1 MYVLRKFLGKHYG
14 DDKAVLLIKKYSNN
28 LDGLAKSLGE
38 KDITFFNLYFLSEIF
53 VPQDGNVARTLS
65 KSVEEAPYGN
75 VNRKKEIRILKY
87 NS

>member
-1 MYVLRKFLGKHYG
+1 MYVLRKFLGEHYG

-53 VPQDGNVARTLS
+53 VPQDGMLLEHFQRAITKCLVYLM
-65 KSVEEAPYGN
+65 K
-75 VNRKKEIRILKY
+75 LL
-87 NS
+87 